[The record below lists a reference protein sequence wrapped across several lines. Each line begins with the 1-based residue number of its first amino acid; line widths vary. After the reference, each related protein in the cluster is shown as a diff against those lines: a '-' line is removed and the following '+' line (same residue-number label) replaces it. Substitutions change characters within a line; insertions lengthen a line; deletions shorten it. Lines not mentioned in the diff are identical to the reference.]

1 MAKKKAKKKKKGRKG
16 KKGLW
21 SEKELKLL
29 KKEFPKRPCDEVA
42 KMLGRPFY
50 AVKRKAYRM
59 GIYKTA
65 RYLKT
70 LGRSK

>member
-1 MAKKKAKKKKKGRKG
+1 MAKKKAKKRKKTKSGF
-16 KKGLW
+16 W
-21 SEKELKLL
+21 SEKEIKLL

-59 GIYKTA
+59 GVYKTA

>member
-1 MAKKKAKKKKKGRKG
+1 MVRKKAKKKKKG
-16 KKGLW
+16 LW
-21 SEKELKLL
+21 SKKELKLL
-29 KKEFPKRPCDEVA
+29 KKEFPKKPCDEVA
-42 KMLGRPFY
+42 KMFGRPFY

-70 LGRSK
+70 LGRRK

>member
-1 MAKKKAKKKKKGRKG
+1 MAKKKAKKRKKMKI
-16 KKGLW
+16 GLW
-21 SEKELKLL
+21 SEKEIKLL

-59 GIYKTA
+59 GVYKTA

-70 LGRSK
+70 LGRRK